1 MHTVVTYA
9 LMVGTPVV
17 GAGFALRAGRALEA
31 PPSVGGLWK
40 VSEAPAAD
48 ACTGLGWLG
57 ALRELRIAQ
66 SGAAVTLVLRGAAD
80 AARLSGTLETSDAP
94 DEALSLRATGDGLEL
109 DARVTRAPGADTMRV
124 SLGNSACP
132 GGPTVM
138 AVRSRPGEARP

>member
-1 MHTVVTYA
+1 MHTVVTYT
-9 LMVGTPVV
+9 LMVGLPVV
-17 GAGFALRAGRALEA
+17 GAGLALRAGRALEA
-31 PPSVGGLWK
+31 PPAVGGLWK
-40 VSEAPAAD
+40 VSEAPAGD
-48 ACTGLGWLG
+48 ACPGLGRLG
-57 ALRELRIAQ
+57 ELRELRIAQ

-80 AARLSGTLETSDAP
+80 AARLSGTVDTSDAP